1 MKHEFKI
8 SIDAKDR
15 DEAVLILFAMLEI
28 KNNLSDNDLKDL
40 AKLLKS
46 NPSIV
51 KTAKKFLG

>member
-8 SIDAKDR
+8 SINAKDR

-28 KNNLSDNDLKDL
+28 KNALTDQDLKDL

-51 KTAKKFLG
+51 KTAKKLLG

>member
-1 MKHEFKI
+1 MKYEFRI
-8 SIDAKDR
+8 AINAKDK
-15 DEAVLILFAMLEI
+15 DEAVLLLFAMLEI
-28 KNNLSDNDLKDL
+28 KNCLSDNDLKDL